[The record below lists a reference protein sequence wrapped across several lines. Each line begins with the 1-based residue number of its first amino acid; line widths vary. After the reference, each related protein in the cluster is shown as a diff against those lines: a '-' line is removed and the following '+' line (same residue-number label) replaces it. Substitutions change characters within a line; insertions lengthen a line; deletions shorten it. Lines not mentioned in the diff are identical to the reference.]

1 MSIIDTLNPDLLFL
15 NISSDSIDT
24 IPSLEELK
32 MTKHKK
38 TGTAL
43 YDYIY
48 LDVDNIIINLDYLLK
63 I

>member
-15 NISSDSIDT
+15 NISTDT
-24 IPSLEELK
+24 IPSLDELK

-38 TGTAL
+38 IGTAL